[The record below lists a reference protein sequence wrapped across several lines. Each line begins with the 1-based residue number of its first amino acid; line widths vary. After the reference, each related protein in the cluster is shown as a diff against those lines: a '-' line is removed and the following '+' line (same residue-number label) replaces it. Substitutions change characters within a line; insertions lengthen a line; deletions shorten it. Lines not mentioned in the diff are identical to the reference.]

1 MGLFPIPSRLG
12 VFRLSNLDASQHEL
26 EFEFEDKYIFAVAQ
40 KYPKDLNEA
49 LVVIYFATPP
59 YKSSEATI
67 FTRTED
73 GTGFRRHAKIKTIG
87 NPCFE
92 VRARYFPRDEPKFC
106 FDSPRA
112 LLYAHR
118 GGARTVRIVDMGIN
132 IAERLE
138 DPLFHSAWDETAG
151 QRIRYKAIEGT
162 VWDDT
167 NSRKVISINHLLK
180 WPLNAKFGFEL
191 LSDSSLFR
199 KGPCLIPAEHVLS
212 VVAMATVHTL
222 LVTSYWWD
230 GLRSSPLVPEE
241 IRHED

>member
-67 FTRTED
+67 FTKTED

-118 GGARTVRIVDMGIN
+118 GGTRTVRIVDMGIN

-151 QRIRYKAIEGT
+151 QRIRYKAIE
-162 VWDDT
+162 VQ
-167 NSRKVISINHLLK
+167 
-180 WPLNAKFGFEL
+180 
-191 LSDSSLFR
+191 SSF
-199 KGPCLIPAEHVLS
+199 
-212 VVAMATVHTL
+212 
-222 LVTSYWWD
+222 
-230 GLRSSPLVPEE
+230 
-241 IRHED
+241 